1 MTERQAPV
9 RMCVIC
15 RRRFAKPQ
23 LLRHVLAADGGTA
36 GNGLE
41 ADVFAVKPGRGWY
54 VCDDPQCRS
63 RFAGM
68 KFRRKSHKGSKNGK
82 DESH

>member
-1 MTERQAPV
+1 MTERQEPV

-23 LLRHVLAADGGTA
+23 LLRHVSAADGSA

-41 ADVFAVKPGRGWY
+41 ADARAVKPGRGWY

-82 DESH
+82 NKSH

>member
-1 MTERQAPV
+1 
-9 RMCVIC
+9 MCVIC

-23 LLRHVLAADGGTA
+23 LLRHVSAADGSA

-41 ADVFAVKPGRGWY
+41 ADARAVKPGRGWY

-68 KFRRKSHKGSKNGK
+68 KFRRKSHKGSKHGK
-82 DESH
+82 DQSR

>member
-1 MTERQAPV
+1 MTEGREPV

-15 RRRFAKPQ
+15 RQRFAKSQ
-23 LLRHVLAADGGTA
+23 LLRHVPAVEGTA

-41 ADVFAVKPGRGWY
+41 ADETAVKPGRGWY
-54 VCDDPQCRS
+54 VCQNQQCRE

-82 DESH
+82 NKSH

>member
-1 MTERQAPV
+1 
-9 RMCVIC
+9 MCVIC

-23 LLRHVLAADGGTA
+23 LLRHVSAADGSA

-41 ADVFAVKPGRGWY
+41 ADTRAVKPGRGWY
-54 VCDDPQCRS
+54 VCESQQCRE

-68 KFRRKSHKGSKNGK
+68 KFRRKSHKGSKHGK
-82 DESH
+82 DQSR